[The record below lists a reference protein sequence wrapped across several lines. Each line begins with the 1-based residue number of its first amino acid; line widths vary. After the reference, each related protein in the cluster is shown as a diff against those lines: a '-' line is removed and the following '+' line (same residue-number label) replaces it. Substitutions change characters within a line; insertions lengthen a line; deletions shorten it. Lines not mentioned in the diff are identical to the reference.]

1 MILKMEKNTHATYL
15 VKIQGDN
22 KYDITIKEI
31 RHRIGI
37 DWGRNREVLFHS
49 DKKSETLSSMGG
61 GGGCPGSEEG
71 RYEKGSDSSPFPPL
85 SKRHSVLTL

>member
-61 GGGCPGSEEG
+61 GGALGVRKEG
-71 RYEKGSDSSPFPPL
+71 MKREVILPLSPPL
-85 SKRHSVLTL
+85 STRHSVLTL